1 MTGAII
7 HEEAFEEISED
18 ISSLLPEKI
27 NHYIEP
33 ICGSMETFI
42 NLNLKKQLPFPVLS
56 DPDNSLI
63 SLYKYV
69 KGMPEEFYHAP
80 ENSHRG
86 RTKGALLALRKRY
99 REIMN
104 HGTMEEAAI
113 YLQINILNAMR
124 SKNSGIFGILK
135 DTTSDNKILEF
146 PTETEIVEFSR
157 MLQRTVIKRG
167 SYRTVRRELSKNDFI
182 FLNLRK
188 HRSGFYSSDRKIEQT
203 GQFKIFMDDLEMFQE
218 NNIRTIIKFPAKYRI
233 INNISIP
240 ESANLNK
247 IILEK
252 SKSYEIWK
260 NF

>member
-1 MTGAII
+1 MTEAII
-7 HEEAFEEISED
+7 YEEAFEEISED

-69 KGMPEEFYHAP
+69 KGMPEEFYHAL

-188 HRSGFYSSDRKIEQT
+188 HSSGIFSSDRKIEQRR
-203 GQFKIFMDDLEMFQE
+203 QFKIFMDDLETFQKD
-218 NNIRTIIKFPAKYRI
+218 NIRTIIKFPAKYII

-252 SKSYEIWK
+252 SKGYELWK

>member
-1 MTGAII
+1 M
-7 HEEAFEEISED
+7 
-18 ISSLLPEKI
+18 
-27 NHYIEP
+27 
-33 ICGSMETFI
+33 
-42 NLNLKKQLPFPVLS
+42 
-56 DPDNSLI
+56 
-63 SLYKYV
+63 
-69 KGMPEEFYHAP
+69 
-80 ENSHRG
+80 
-86 RTKGALLALRKRY
+86 RKRY

-104 HGTMEEAAI
+104 QGTMEEAAI
-113 YLQINILNAMR
+113 YLQINILNATR
-124 SKNSGIFGILK
+124 SKNSGIFGIFK
-135 DTTSDNKILEF
+135 DTTPGNKKREF

-157 MLQRTVIKRG
+157 MLQRTAIKRG

-182 FLNLRK
+182 FLDLRK
-188 HRSGFYSSDRKIEQT
+188 YSSGIFSSDRKIEQRR
-203 GQFKIFMDDLEMFQE
+203 QFKIFMDDLEMFQK

>member
-7 HEEAFEEISED
+7 YEEAFEEISDD
-18 ISSLLPEKI
+18 ISRLLPMEI

-33 ICGSMETFI
+33 LCGSMKTFI
-42 NLNLKKQLPFPVLS
+42 NLNLKNKLPSPVLS
-56 DPDNSLI
+56 DTDNSII
-63 SLYKYV
+63 SIYEYV
-69 KGMPEEFYHAP
+69 KGMPEEFYHAL
-80 ENSHRG
+80 ENSYRG

-104 HGTMEEAAI
+104 KGTIEEAAT
-113 YLQINILNAMR
+113 YLQINILRAMR
-124 SKNSGIFGILK
+124 NKNQGILGILK
-135 DTTSDNKILEF
+135 DASSVDKDLEF

-167 SYRTVRRELSKNDFI
+167 SYDTIRRELSENDFI

-188 HRSGFYSSDRKIEQT
+188 YSSRIYSSDPKIEQRR
-203 GQFKIFMDDLEMFQE
+203 QFKIFMDDIETFQRK
-218 NNIRTIIKFPAKYRI
+218 NIRTIIKFPAKYRI
-233 INNISIP
+233 IHNISIP
-240 ESANLNK
+240 ESANLNQ

-252 SKSYEIWK
+252 SKGYELWK

>member
-1 MTGAII
+1 LTEAII
-7 HEEAFEEISED
+7 YEEEFEEISED
-18 ISSLLPEKI
+18 ISRFLPMEI

-63 SLYKYV
+63 SIYEYV
-69 KGMPEEFYHAP
+69 KVMPEEFYQAM
-80 ENSHRG
+80 ENSYRG

-104 HGTMEEAAI
+104 QGTMEEAAI
-113 YLQINILNAMR
+113 YLQINVLNATR
-124 SKNSGIFGILK
+124 SKNLGIFGIFK
-135 DTTSDNKILEF
+135 DTTQGNKKREF

-157 MLQRTVIKRG
+157 MLQRTAIKRG

-203 GQFKIFMDDLEMFQE
+203 GQFKIFMDDLEMFQKK
-218 NNIRTIIKFPAKYRI
+218 NIRTIIKFPAKYRL
-233 INNISIP
+233 INNIGIH